1 MSQHAMWTGRLVRVR
16 VERVRVCSERRFA
29 RDGRRDG
36 DGEPRGAWR
45 PGGTVVGGS
54 GDANMS

>member
-29 RDGRRDG
+29 RDSDAT
-36 DGEPRGAWR
+36 ETASRGARGDPVEPWS
-45 PGGTVVGGS
+45 VV
-54 GDANMS
+54 AETLT